1 MTSGGGWNKFQAA
14 TFSCVDALR
23 LSKLH
28 NLKDLTNEEHI
39 IIIIIIVFIFVNMN
53 MRQSILQSKTVL
65 KSTTRSGEKKEK
77 KIEGGG
83 G

>member
-28 NLKDLTNEEHI
+28 NLTDLQNQEYI
-39 IIIIIIVFIFVNMN
+39 ISYIYIF
-53 MRQSILQSKTVL
+53 L
-65 KSTTRSGEKKEK
+65 KKEAK
-77 KIEGGG
+77 RIMKIEESYIHCCGRMRREKEQ
-83 G
+83 